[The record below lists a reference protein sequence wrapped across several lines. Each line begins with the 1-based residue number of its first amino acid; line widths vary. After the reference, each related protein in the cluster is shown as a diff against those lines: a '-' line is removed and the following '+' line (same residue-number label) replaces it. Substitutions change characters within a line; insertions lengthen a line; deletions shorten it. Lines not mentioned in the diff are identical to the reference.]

1 MTKYLVTVRREYAKS
16 DVVYA
21 NSKKEAEDTAEKMF
35 DPMSYDKVMRDAG
48 WNLVGLSTEVKK

>member
-1 MTKYLVTVRREYAKS
+1 MRYHVTIRREYAKS

-35 DPMSYDKVMRDAG
+35 DPTSYDKVMGDAG
-48 WNLVGLSTEVKK
+48 WKLVGLSTEVRA